1 VLLYATSNRRHLV
14 PEKESDNENWKRS
27 TASCTPA
34 KRWKTRL
41 PCLTVSACGCRSTR
55 SPRNTE
61 CGRALDRPVGAPGR
75 ACLAAYE
82 ALDILAV
89 RWATGRGNRNGRC
102 AYQFARYWVGLQLL
116 EQNK

>member
-1 VLLYATSNRRHLV
+1 MWS
-14 PEKESDNENWKRS
+14 S
-27 TASCTPA
+27 TGSAS
-34 KRWKTRL
+34 W
-41 PCLTVSACGCRSTR
+41 
-55 SPRNTE
+55 
-61 CGRALDRPVGAPGR
+61 RARPGL
-75 ACLAAYE
+75 LAAYE